1 MTPTAPSIRIWQSQY
16 PMIPTVLIKAN
27 PSKSSK
33 CTKSACWLCHYPK
46 IPMVLEVKQSKYN
59 NANWGMQMYIQTSLT
74 HHSKKRAVLVKHII
88 HGVRG
93 VRIIVLGAS
102 DDH

>member
-1 MTPTAPSIRIWQSQY
+1 MTPTAPSIRIWLSQF
-16 PMIPTVLIKAN
+16 PMILTLLIKAN

-33 CTKSACWLCHYPK
+33 CTKFACWLCQYPK
-46 IPMVLEVKQSKYN
+46 IPVVLEVKQSKYN
-59 NANWGMQMYIQTSLT
+59 NAYWGMQMYIHTSLT
-74 HHSKKRAVLVKHII
+74 YHSKKRAVLVKHII
-88 HGVRG
+88 HWVRG